1 MHHGEEPTVTPHP
14 VPTVPAL
21 DDDALL
27 ADAFR
32 DLHGSRLNGFAILVS
47 LGEARSAERV
57 AGEALAA
64 GAEQAAAL
72 RHPERAAAWLRART
86 LRGLR
91 RGRSHSRSTPDG
103 ERRAALAALGAD
115 DAVFQGLA
123 ALSLESRAA
132 LVASAIEHIGPID
145 IETILRTGPRTT
157 RRIIAEAHNG
167 YLRVV
172 ANLPA
177 ESPSAPP
184 EHAGG
189 ELANRV
195 RGVAA
200 RAIPAGAGPQ

>member
-1 MHHGEEPTVTPHP
+1 M
-14 VPTVPAL
+14 PTVPAL
-21 DDDALL
+21 DEDALL
-27 ADAFR
+27 GDAFR

-91 RGRSHSRSTPDG
+91 RGRSHGRSTPDG
-103 ERRAALAALGAD
+103 ERRDALAALGAD

-123 ALSLESRAA
+123 ALSLEARAA
-132 LVASAIEHIGPID
+132 LVASAIERIGPID
-145 IETILRTGPRTT
+145 IETILRAGPGTT
-157 RRIIAEAHNG
+157 RRIIAEARDR

-172 ANLPA
+172 ANLPGGP
-177 ESPSAPP
+177 PSAPP
-184 EHAGG
+184 EHPGG
-189 ELANRV
+189 ELASRV

-200 RAIPAGAGPQ
+200 RAISAGAGPR